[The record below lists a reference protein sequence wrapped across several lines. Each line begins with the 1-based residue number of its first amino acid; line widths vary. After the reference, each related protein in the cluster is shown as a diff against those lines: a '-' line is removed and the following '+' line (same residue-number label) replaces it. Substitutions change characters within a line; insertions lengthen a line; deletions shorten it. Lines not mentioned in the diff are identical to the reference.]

1 MDIVKKIE
9 HRGIKLKRNNNTLFL
24 MVKAFSCCAHT
35 NSGISK
41 IVRYLVRNKD
51 QFELWMRR
59 KECRNQ
65 NFIKTSQTPVVF

>member
-51 QFELWMRR
+51 QFEL
-59 KECRNQ
+59 
-65 NFIKTSQTPVVF
+65 